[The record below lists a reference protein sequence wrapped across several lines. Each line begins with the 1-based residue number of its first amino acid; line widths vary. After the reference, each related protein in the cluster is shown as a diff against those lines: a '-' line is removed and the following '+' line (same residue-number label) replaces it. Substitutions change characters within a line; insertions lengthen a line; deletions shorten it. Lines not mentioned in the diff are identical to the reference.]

1 MATLVNL
8 NLPRSIWTKRDSMRL
23 AMNTLAAIK
32 MRTAKG
38 LDAHNMPFKPY
49 STRPLYVAKR
59 GARLKPKGGVKTKG
73 GVFYSGGYK
82 QYKNESRKRGSSDD
96 SAEVDLVLSGNMMN
110 SLVVHKAT
118 ASYFIVGLNAHGM
131 YGYAVNETR
140 EFLGLSL
147 TDVDVLVRSIDIEIR
162 KKLMP

>member
-1 MATLVNL
+1 
-8 NLPRSIWTKRDSMRL
+8 MRL

-32 MRTAKG
+32 MRTSKG
-38 LDAHNMPFKPY
+38 LDAHNMPFKGY
-49 STRPLYVAKR
+49 STKPIYVSNR
-59 GARLKPKGGVKTKG
+59 GARLKPKGGIKTKG
-73 GVFYSGGYK
+73 GVFYNGGYK
-82 QYKNESRKRGSSDD
+82 QYKHESRRRGSSSD

-118 ASYFIVGLNAHGM
+118 PSYFIIGLNAHGM

-147 TDVDVLVRSIDIEIR
+147 TDVDVLVRSIEIEIR